1 MTTET
6 IETDVVICG
15 SGSAGVCAA
24 VWLAQAGIDFHVL
37 ESRSGPLEIGQA
49 DGVQCRTVEI
59 YESFGLS
66 EELVREGCHI
76 YELTFWGDDKAS
88 GRIVRTSRA
97 PDTPIGLSH
106 QPHVILNQAR
116 MNQLLLGKM
125 SKYAP
130 QQTIDYDHVVTGLR
144 YQDVSEGDAFPLTV
158 YATHEGKQKVFKTK
172 YILACDGAHSSIR
185 RALGYT
191 MEGDTSDAV
200 WGVTDVFVQT
210 DFPDIRRKVTIH
222 TERGAVLIIPREGGE
237 MVRFYLQMPSGTDP
251 KTVTREQLHARAK
264 SIFQGFQL
272 DIVETLWWSAYTIG
286 QRLASSFS
294 AADNRVLLAGDAC
307 HTHSPKAGQGM
318 NVSLQDG
325 YNVGWKLAQVLR
337 KQIPSTAMSTYVL
350 ERQKVATDLINFDRK
365 LTHLYEEAKDD
376 PEAAE
381 RFKDE
386 FLKSARYMA
395 GLTSKYEDSILTDA
409 ADSDQD
415 VAKHIVVG
423 MRHPSAKV
431 VRYCDVRPFE
441 LQRALPSD
449 NRWRVVV
456 FIGDLQKPDC
466 AQNLQKVLMFD
477 TRLLKGFQL
486 TLFLTRSRNF

>member
-24 VWLAQAGIDFHVL
+24 VWLAQAGINFHVL

-66 EELVREGCHI
+66 EELLHEACHI
-76 YELTFWGDDKAS
+76 YELTFWGDDKTS

-116 MNQLLLGKM
+116 MNGLLLGKI
-125 SKYAP
+125 AP
-130 QQTIDYDHVVTGLR
+130 HRTIDYGHVVTGLE
-144 YQDVSEGDAFPLTV
+144 YQDVREGDAFPLTV
-158 YATHEGKQKVFKTK
+158 YATHEGKEKVFKTR
-172 YILACDGAHSSIR
+172 YVLACDGAHSSIR

-200 WGVTDVFVQT
+200 WGVTDVFAQT

-222 TERGAVLIIPREGGE
+222 TDRGALLIIPREGGE
-237 MVRFYLQMPSGTDP
+237 MVRFYLQMPSNTDP
-251 KTVTREQLHARAK
+251 KTVTLEQLHARAK

-272 DIVETLWWSAYTIG
+272 DIAETLWWSAYTIG

-294 AADNRVLLAGDAC
+294 AANNRVLLAGDAC

-337 KQIPSTAMSTYVL
+337 KQISPKAMSTYVL
-350 ERQKVATDLINFDRK
+350 ERHKVAADLIDFDRR
-365 LTHLYEEAKDD
+365 LTRLYHEAKDD

-386 FLKSARYMA
+386 FLKSAKYMA
-395 GLTSKYEDSILTDA
+395 GLTARYEDSILTNA

-415 VAKHIVVG
+415 AAKHIVVG

-431 VRYCDVRPFE
+431 VRYCDVRPLE

-449 NRWRVVV
+449 NRWRIVV
-456 FIGDLQKPDC
+456 FIGDLQNPEC
-466 AQNLQKVLMFD
+466 ARNLQKVSLFN
-477 TRLLKGFQL
+477 TRLHKIFWL
-486 TLFLTRSRNF
+486 TLPFTRSPIF